1 MDVIDP
7 AFLALLCC
15 PATRQRLAAASAE
28 ILAKVNSR
36 GGDQVASGFVRQD
49 GTVLYP
55 VRDGIPV
62 LLAEA
67 AIAL

>member
-1 MDVIDP
+1 MDP

-15 PATRQRLAAASAE
+15 PLTRQPLTAAPAE
-28 ILAKVNSR
+28 ILARVNAR
-36 GGDQVASGFVRQD
+36 RAGDPITSGLLRQD